1 MSWLVPT
8 EISERHAVNCSVAK
22 QLKVRVGG
30 SYNARYNTHRPPG
43 NVKLVARPL
52 TPLTR
57 ISEKLDSFALIEPA
71 AYDLIH
77 SFNAIPILTR
87 TPFIVTF
94 EDYCPRT
101 PEDRPLE
108 WLERRLRKILLSKN
122 CIGIVAMSEYALRK
136 FKHQHRSHSELSG
149 LLAKTT
155 VVYPAMPASAME
167 AKRPGDKLRILFVG
181 RDFMRK
187 GGPVVLD
194 AHRQLA
200 ALGLPIETT
209 VVSELRWSENDY
221 IGPPDPERSQAVM
234 NSIRRRGIRHYPG
247 LPHAEIVDLMR
258 QADYLLL
265 PTFHDTFGYVTLEAM
280 SNGTPAI
287 ATSTCAQN
295 EMIEHGRSG
304 YLLEFEND
312 PVTGDWRWLYC
323 QNKPGYVDAYWQAT
337 KTMAHMLADRL
348 ARAWEDRKNYQ
359 AMSAAAIQRVTERFS
374 IAQAQCR
381 LAPLYQLARSRRR
394 GVLGL
399 ASENSSTSTKYERIG
414 RLRNIREQS
423 AFSET
428 HREALHLLEA
438 QQTIS
443 GSDEFDRL
451 PDRRGHLSV
460 DPFR

>member
-8 EISERHAVNCSVAK
+8 GISERQAVNRGVTK

-71 AYDLIH
+71 GYDLIH
-77 SFNAIPILTR
+77 SFNAIPVLTR

-101 PEDRPLE
+101 PEDRPVE
-108 WLERRLRKILLSKN
+108 WLERRLRKVLLSEN

-136 FKHQHRSHSELSG
+136 FKHQHCSHSELSE

-155 VVYPAMPASAME
+155 VVYPAMPASTRK
-167 AKRPGDKLRILFVG
+167 AKCAGDKLSLLFVG
-181 RDFMRK
+181 RDFIRK
-187 GGPVVLD
+187 GGPAVLD
-194 AHRQLA
+194 AHRRLA
-200 ALGLPIETT
+200 ARGIPVDTT
-209 VVSELRWSENDY
+209 IVSDLRWSEDDY
-221 IGPPDPERSQAVM
+221 IGPPDPERSRAVM
-234 NSIRRRGIRHYPG
+234 NSIRSRGIRHFPG
-247 LPHAEIVDLMR
+247 LPHAQVTDLMR

-304 YLLEFEND
+304 YLLDFDND

-323 QNKPGYVDAYWQAT
+323 QKKPGYVDAYWQESE
-337 KTMAHMLADRL
+337 TMAHELAERL
-348 ARAWEDRKNYQ
+348 ARAWEDRKNYE
-359 AMSAAAIQRVTERFS
+359 AMSAAAIQRVTKRFS
-374 IAQAQCR
+374 IAQAQRR
-381 LAPLYQLARSRRR
+381 LAPLYEIARSRRR
-394 GVLGL
+394 GVLCL
-399 ASENSSTSTKYERIG
+399 ASENSSTSMNINASVESGTFANNLPC
-414 RLRNIREQS
+414 LRDALPS
-423 AFSET
+423 A
-428 HREALHLLEA
+428 
-438 QQTIS
+438 
-443 GSDEFDRL
+443 
-451 PDRRGHLSV
+451 P
-460 DPFR
+460 PFRSSAKN